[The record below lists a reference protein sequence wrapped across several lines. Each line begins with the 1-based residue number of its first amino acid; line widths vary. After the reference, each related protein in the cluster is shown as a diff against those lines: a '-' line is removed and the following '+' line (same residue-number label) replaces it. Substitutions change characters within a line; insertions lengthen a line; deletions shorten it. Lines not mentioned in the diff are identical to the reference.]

1 MTGGGILSGNAI
13 HDAVATGAIAIDPY
27 DPRHAN
33 PASYDLTLGTG
44 VVVYDLEVYKPL
56 GQPLRPLPLDAKAEP
71 RTRSYAINDAGW
83 VLHPGQLYLMHTVE
97 RVATTRY
104 VPVLDGKSSIGRL
117 GICVHLTAGYGD
129 PGVDGQYTLE
139 VTAVHPVRVYAGM
152 RFAQIRFHTL
162 VGDGPLYRGQ
172 YAGETARGAVPS
184 RSWRQ
189 FAKKETL
196 AIHMS
201 LCAVNVSGRCDCDGG

>member
-13 HDAVATGAIAIDPY
+13 AQAVADGAIAIEPFDPA
-27 DPRHAN
+27 HVN
-33 PASYDLTLGTG
+33 PASYDLTLGTE
-44 VVVYDLEVYKPL
+44 VVTYRLQLQTVSRL
-56 GQPLRPLPLDAKAEP
+56 GPIYEPLDARAEP
-71 RTRSYAINDAGW
+71 TTEQTRIQPSDDVFPGFI
-83 VLHPGQLYLMHTVE
+83 LHPGRLYLMHTAE

-104 VPVLDGKSSIGRL
+104 VPVLDGKSSVGRL

-129 PGVDGQYTLE
+129 PGFDGQYTLE

-162 VGDGPLYRGQ
+162 VGDGPLYQGQ

-184 RSWRQ
+184 RAWRQ
-189 FAKKETL
+189 FAKK
-196 AIHMS
+196 
-201 LCAVNVSGRCDCDGG
+201 DGG